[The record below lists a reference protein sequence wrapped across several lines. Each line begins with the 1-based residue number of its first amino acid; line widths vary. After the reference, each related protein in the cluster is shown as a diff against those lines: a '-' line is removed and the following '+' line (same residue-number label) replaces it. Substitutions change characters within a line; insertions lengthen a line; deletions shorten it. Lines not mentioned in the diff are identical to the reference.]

1 MRIGGKRKIHWRGST
16 NDLSR
21 QKKELEDLK
30 IGQLR
35 LFSLRS
41 RKKI

>member
-1 MRIGGKRKIHWRGST
+1 MKKRKIHRRGST

-21 QKKELEDLK
+21 QKKELVDLK

-35 LFSLRS
+35 LPIQSEEQ
-41 RKKI
+41 KEKIN